1 MLVASGFTLTDVH
14 GMTLAQ
20 FRAYGEAAETR
31 RKMARTEHMLLLRA
45 AKYKQRHFT
54 DLLKASRTATWLPP
68 G

>member
-1 MLVASGFTLTDVH
+1 
-14 GMTLAQ
+14 MTLAQ
-20 FRAYGEAAETR
+20 LRAYGEAAETR

-54 DLLKASRTATWLPP
+54 DLLKASRTATWLTP